1 MGVFDVTSL
10 FIWLPYLFVALLFLG
25 AGYLLARVRAVS
37 LQQEL
42 DKYKERLGEAE
53 KRMERLEDERH
64 VDSRRKEHPHE
75 TGSLT
80 DYPSE
85 LIRDVSLSDIP
96 DVTGGLGDSSE
107 AFLEALSRNI
117 EGCQA
122 AVLADEQGL
131 LVAGIGEYEENLA
144 AIAAVCNEV
153 GDRMGDILPF
163 GKLQEMQM
171 MDENGLTTTVYS
183 VPVDTQWLTLVLLS
197 VGKSPRHEV
206 VKQFIGDYLPEV
218 IGEKRGR
225 FWHKETTHTN
235 QRFPLWAP

>member
-1 MGVFDVTSL
+1 MRVFDVTSL
-10 FIWLPYLFVALLFLG
+10 FIWLPYLFVALLFFG

-64 VDSRRKEHPHE
+64 VDFRRKDHPHE

-85 LIRDVSLSDIP
+85 SIRNVSLSDIP
-96 DVTGGLGDSSE
+96 DVTGGFGDSAE
-107 AFLEALSRNI
+107 AFLRALSRNI

-131 LVAGIGEYEENLA
+131 LIAGIGQYEENLA

-171 MDENGLTTTVYS
+171 MDENGLVTTVYCWS
-183 VPVDTQWLTLVLLS
+183 LV
-197 VGKSPRHEV
+197 KTMD
-206 VKQFIGDYLPEV
+206 F
-218 IGEKRGR
+218 
-225 FWHKETTHTN
+225 
-235 QRFPLWAP
+235 

>member
-10 FIWLPYLFVALLFLG
+10 FVWLPYLFVAFLFSG

-42 DKYKERLGEAE
+42 DNRHQDLDKYKERLGEAE
-53 KRMERLEDERH
+53 KRMEWLEGEPH
-64 VDSRRKEHPHE
+64 VDPRGKAHLHE
-75 TGSLT
+75 TDSRT
-80 DYPSE
+80 DYPLES
-85 LIRDVSLSDIP
+85 IRNMSPSDIP
-96 DVTGGLGDSSE
+96 DVTGGLGDSLE
-107 AFLEALSRNI
+107 AFLRALSRNI

-131 LVAGIGEYEENLA
+131 LVAGVGEYEENLA

-153 GDRMGDILPF
+153 GDRVGNILPF

-171 MDENGLTTTVYS
+171 IDENGLAATIYF

-197 VGKSPRHEV
+197 VGKSPGHEV
-206 VKQFIGDYLPEV
+206 VKQFIKDYLPE
-218 IGEKRGR
+218 ENWKKAR
-225 FWHKETTHTN
+225 
-235 QRFPLWAP
+235 PASS